1 VCIGTGRGISSKS
14 QAGKLRALSPL
25 NFSTLP
31 DARKTRTTLAAM
43 IFDLTEKGLGLEM
56 SEDHDKFEAFC
67 NDLAE
72 VLWRFDGLQ
81 RVVTSVHG
89 NLKSCS
95 ATKSHGFAV
104 VTDIEVFYAHVLIVI
119 FYFCRL
125 TFLVHILRHMRMHIP
140 PSVVARG
147 GSMFFSSTMT
157 RSGCGLVLACPRD
170 ALASAEAL
178 LTTILCIKD
187 KELLVTAPD
196 SVFAMISFSAAYI
209 TTARSLILQSKGM
222 QRLPG
227 ASEELLARTIK
238 CLRKVSLST
247 DDNASRCARVI
258 SGFLDTWNESRD
270 THDTVAS
277 DETPSGRSD
286 ACQAAP
292 SPFSASETTQ
302 HGYANSQSM
311 MTGPSPETASSADG
325 FDYLFNL
332 DRDALLG
339 PDFWQY
345 LAEMPSVQP
354 DIHATCE

>member
-1 VCIGTGRGISSKS
+1 M
-14 QAGKLRALSPL
+14 
-25 NFSTLP
+25 
-31 DARKTRTTLAAM
+31 M

-67 NDLAE
+67 NELAE

-89 NLKSCS
+89 NLKLCS

-104 VTDIEVFYAHVLIVI
+104 VTDIEVFYAHMLIVI

-125 TFLVHILRHMRMHIP
+125 TFLVHTLRHMRRHIP
-140 PSVVARG
+140 PSVVACG
-147 GSMFFSSTMT
+147 GSMFFSSKMT
-157 RSGCGLVLACPRD
+157 RSGCGPALACPRD

-178 LTTILCIKD
+178 LTTILSIKD

-196 SVFAMISFSAAYI
+196 SVFAMISFAAAYI
-209 TTARSLILQSKGM
+209 TTARFLILQSKAM
-222 QRLPG
+222 RSLPG

-238 CLRKVSLST
+238 CLRQVSLST

-258 SGFLDTWNESRD
+258 SGFMDTWNESRD
-270 THDTVAS
+270 DTAAS
-277 DETPSGRSD
+277 GETPSGRCD
-286 ACQAAP
+286 ASQAAS
-292 SPFSASETTQ
+292 SPFSTSKATQ
-302 HGYANSQSM
+302 HGYANM
-311 MTGPSPETASSADG
+311 MTGPSPEATSSADG

-332 DRDALLG
+332 DQDALLG

-354 DIHATCE
+354 DIPATCE